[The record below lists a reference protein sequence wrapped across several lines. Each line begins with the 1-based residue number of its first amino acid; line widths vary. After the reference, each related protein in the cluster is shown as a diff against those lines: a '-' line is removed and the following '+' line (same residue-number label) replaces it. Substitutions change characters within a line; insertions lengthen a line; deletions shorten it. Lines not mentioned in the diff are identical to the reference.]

1 MCGDPAL
8 SESKSNASRSAK
20 WLISKEAEGS
30 LKLIWAPRQ
39 QSVEG
44 FLPLASIREILP
56 LATPPFAQEN
66 TVPVLVR

>member
-30 LKLIWAPRQ
+30 LKVVAKVMA
-39 QSVEG
+39 SV
-44 FLPLASIREILP
+44 SIREILP

-66 TVPVLVR
+66 TVPMLVR